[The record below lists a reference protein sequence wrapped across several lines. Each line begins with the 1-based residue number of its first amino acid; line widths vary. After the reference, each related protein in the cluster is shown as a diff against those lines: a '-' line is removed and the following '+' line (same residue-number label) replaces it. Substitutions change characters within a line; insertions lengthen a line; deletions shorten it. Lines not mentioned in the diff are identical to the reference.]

1 MYRVISTFRDKYNH
15 QKIYQVGE
23 SFFSEDEKR
32 IADLLDRKLIE
43 GVSDDAP
50 SFDFAVH
57 NEYQLMTKKEIIELL
72 RKKRI
77 KFNSHQ
83 TKDELVHLLLG
94 GD

>member
-1 MYRVISTFRDKYNH
+1 MYKVISPFRDKYIPR
-15 QKIYQVGE
+15 KIYQVGE
-23 SFFSEDEKR
+23 TFNSDDENR
-32 IADLLDRKLIE
+32 IRDLLNRKLIE
-43 GVSDDAP
+43 GVLDDAP
-50 SFDFAVH
+50 SFNVAEH
-57 NEYQLMTKKEIIELL
+57 NEFQLMTKKEIIELL